1 MYSVG
6 DTVVHPLHGAGIID
20 GVEERRV
27 SGVSAK
33 YYVFRVPLSGM
44 RLMIPTE
51 GCGAVGVRPLIG
63 AEKADELLAALPAVV
78 SDATPNWNRRYR
90 ENLEHL
96 KSGDLLAV
104 AGVIKGLLLRDSS
117 KGLSSG
123 ERDILRLA
131 KQILISEI
139 ALSKSSTY
147 EEIEEQVTLC
157 LKS

>member
-1 MYSVG
+1 MYSIG
-6 DTVVHPLHGAGIID
+6 DTVVHPMHGAGVID

-27 SGVSAK
+27 SGVVST

-51 GCGAVGVRPLIG
+51 GCGAVGVRPLIC
-63 AEKADELLAALPAVV
+63 EREADELLAALPSVV
-78 SDATPNWNRRYR
+78 CDCTANWNRRYR

-96 KSGDLLAV
+96 KSGNLLSV
-104 AGVIKGLLLRDSS
+104 AIVIKGLLARDSS

-131 KQILISEI
+131 KQILISEL
-139 ALSKSSTY
+139 ALSKNSTY
-147 EEIEEQVTLC
+147 EEIEERVTDC
-157 LKS
+157 LRS